1 MALPH
6 PKESATATAKAMR
19 SWSPTVIRWPAC
31 PHRPRYPTTPRG
43 SPVGHGRHCDLD
55 LRRLDSTEQRNL
67 ASYFKQHVD
76 LNQYDR
82 ILLFLRF
89 KTQIRQVPFLRTL
102 PDLVIIEHDACQNYI
117 PGSKYYGKFSR
128 HYAALP
134 WAKILVS
141 GANLAARLIAEGCDA
156 HFVSKGYDHRLLR
169 NLHNQRSIQL
179 GFVGNLT
186 RDVYHER
193 RNLLGEAERTLGLT
207 ATKTNSGTDYLHA
220 LNNIRFFLSADIGF
234 DEYMV
239 KNFEAMACGCLL
251 IAYDQGTTEN
261 QALGL
266 RDMENVVLYQDIAT
280 LKHKLDQLKSDH
292 EMADSIA
299 AKGQKLAEKRFKFET
314 IGKQIVDEI
323 GANEVAA
330 PRHNQRSI
338 SILDYFRYFF
348 YR

>member
-1 MALPH
+1 MKVLLLVIDKQRLPLD
-6 PKESATATAKAMR
+6 SLYDAIA
-19 SWSPTVIRWPAC
+19 S
-31 PHRPRYPTTPRG
+31 
-43 SPVGHGRHCDLD
+43 HCDLD
-55 LRRLDSTEQRNL
+55 LRRLDSKQQRNL
-67 ASYFKQHVD
+67 ADYFSKHVD
-76 LNQYDR
+76 LVRYDR

-89 KTQIRQVPFLRTL
+89 KTQIRQVPFLRSL
-102 PDLVIIEHDACQNYI
+102 PNLVIIEHDACQNYT

-134 WAKILVS
+134 LARVLVS
-141 GANLAARLIAEGCDA
+141 GANLTGRLVDEGCDA
-156 HFVSKGYDHRLLR
+156 HFVSKGYDHTLLQ
-169 NLHNQRSIQL
+169 NLYRQRSIQL

-193 RNLLGEAERTLGLT
+193 RHLLEEAERALGLT
-207 ATKTNSGTDYLHA
+207 MTKTNSGTDYLHA

-266 RDMENVVLYQDIAT
+266 RDMENVVLYQDISS
-280 LKHKLDQLKSDH
+280 LKQKLEQLISNHDLV
-292 EMADSIA
+292 ASIA
-299 AKGQKLAEKRFKFET
+299 AKGQRLAEKRFKFET
-314 IGKQIVDEI
+314 IGKQIIDEI
-323 GANEVAA
+323 TVDGKAM
-330 PRHNQRSI
+330 PLHNQRST